1 MGSIYKKKHI
11 CPNRSTQSKPTVS
24 TSSSTTTRPNYYNKF
39 AKQPKPKMSNS
50 LELLTGSIDSVKKQ
64 YEILS
69 DIVSDLG
76 GKCHGSQSHI
86 IQNNSISLI
95 VYFEVIEGRLN
106 DFKEKFNNQIVYYT
120 RQQNYR

>member
-1 MGSIYKKKHI
+1 
-11 CPNRSTQSKPTVS
+11 
-24 TSSSTTTRPNYYNKF
+24 
-39 AKQPKPKMSNS
+39 MSNS